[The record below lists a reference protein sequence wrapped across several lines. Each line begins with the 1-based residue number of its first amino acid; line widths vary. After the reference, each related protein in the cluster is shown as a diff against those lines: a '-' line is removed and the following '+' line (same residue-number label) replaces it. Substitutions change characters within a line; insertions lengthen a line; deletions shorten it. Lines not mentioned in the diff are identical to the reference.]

1 MIKQGHWQQWAGPS
15 CALPW
20 LYHPFGL
27 TIIEERHRKIDRP
40 ELDLLKPSQ
49 THFRVTIA
57 EHSNSLLALEPDWL
71 LRQGLM
77 VVPELDWGQ

>member
-1 MIKQGHWQQWAGPS
+1 LLTQGRWQHWAELS
-15 CALPW
+15 CSLPW
-20 LYHPFGL
+20 LYHPSGL
-27 TIIEERHRKIDRP
+27 AIIEERHQKIDRP

-49 THFRVTIA
+49 THFRVPIA

-77 VVPELDWGQ
+77 IVPEQDWGQ